1 MQRSFLSQSGQGS
14 SYSSAQTP
22 SMSHGSSFSP
32 PSSRNNT
39 GKQQADGSVIELS
52 STERHSAIDSGN
64 NSQDQGFCVI
74 YTFEK
79 EQLQELI
86 KTHTSGGSDA
96 AIALTKLLKRFGV
109 QLVAIGIPSFNPV
122 SKQVESE
129 LTLCSSDEKTLN
141 AAMMKLSELGLPFK
155 KSINNWYSGG
165 RLPGVVSK
173 EEDKAKEQYAPQEF
187 FRAINQ
193 HQAESSGGK
202 NSRMGQ
208 SFLDDDNDVFN
219 DKRNRA
225 YTDQRIPSNT
235 SSMATSGTEASRDS
249 DLIGPIISTGYHYDS
264 KGKSSQQEQ
273 STKNASMSPSKSQRI
288 ASQTLSIPMNS
299 FETRHDEVSPTETT
313 MSIDSWPKNDIYRVP
328 QRRLSD
334 VSHVP
339 KLRPETSDD
348 AASRRSEA
356 DYVTVP
362 FPSSELMDHY
372 KQLEAGL
379 YHPSLPYGISQ
390 VGTLPKSSQAPW
402 GGYVAES
409 ELSKS
414 INVAQHGVPMN
425 MGESSLY
432 PPGYQRS
439 RASTYQTTVSSIS
452 AVTQQTQMEPP
463 VNPNQGSHPNNSGG
477 YIPTNNPAPT
487 RQQDPQDYLSN
498 PAYRFQQA
506 ARSHNV
512 RVQHP
517 SAINKQENVHPR
529 VPQPNYGGYGHYSG
543 QIRHGYQPSMAPRP
557 TAMHM
562 RLEQPVQQSYFS
574 DIYMGTGTTDGFSAY
589 TLRPIPLTGP
599 RFIR

>member
-1 MQRSFLSQSGQGS
+1 
-14 SYSSAQTP
+14 
-22 SMSHGSSFSP
+22 
-32 PSSRNNT
+32 
-39 GKQQADGSVIELS
+39 
-52 STERHSAIDSGN
+52 
-64 NSQDQGFCVI
+64 
-74 YTFEK
+74 
-79 EQLQELI
+79 
-86 KTHTSGGSDA
+86 
-96 AIALTKLLKRFGV
+96 
-109 QLVAIGIPSFNPV
+109 VAIGIPSFNPV

-165 RLPGVVSK
+165 RLPSVVSK
-173 EEDKAKEQYAPQEF
+173 EEDKAKEQYAPQDF
-187 FRAINQ
+187 FRAIDK
-193 HQAESSGGK
+193 HQMESSGGM

-208 SFLDDDNDVFN
+208 SFMDDDNDVFN

-225 YTDQRIPSNT
+225 YMDQRIPSNT

-273 STKNASMSPSKSQRI
+273 STKNTPMSPSKSQRI

-299 FETRHDEVSPTETT
+299 FEARHDEISPTETT
-313 MSIDSWPKNDIYRVP
+313 MSSDSWPKNDIYRVP

-334 VSHVP
+334 VSHLP
-339 KLRPETSDD
+339 KLRVETSDD
-348 AASRRSEA
+348 ATTKKNEA
-356 DYVTVP
+356 EYVTTP
-362 FPSSELMDHY
+362 YPSSELMDPY

-379 YHPSLPYGISQ
+379 YHPSLAYAFSQ
-390 VGTLPKSSQAPW
+390 MGTLPKSSLAPW
-402 GGYVAES
+402 GGYIGES

-414 INVAQHGVPMN
+414 ITVAQHGVPMN

-439 RASTYQTTVSSIS
+439 RASTYQTTISSIS
-452 AVTQQTQMEPP
+452 AVSQQTQMEPP
-463 VNPNQGSHPNNSGG
+463 VNPNQGSHPNNPGG
-477 YIPTNNPAPT
+477 YVPTNNPAPT

-543 QIRHGYQPSMAPRP
+543 QIRPGYQPSMAPRP

-562 RLEQPVQQSYFS
+562 RPDQPVQQSYFS